1 MLPWTQVGQVK
12 LGGGAV
18 AVTKTGEPAFW
29 ARATAKS
36 VPNLQVF
43 LAMVDKHRSA

>member
-1 MLPWTQVGQVK
+1 LR

-18 AVTKTGEPAFW
+18 AVTKTGESAFR
-29 ARATAKS
+29 ARAMTKS

-43 LAMVDKHRSA
+43 LAMVDKHLSS